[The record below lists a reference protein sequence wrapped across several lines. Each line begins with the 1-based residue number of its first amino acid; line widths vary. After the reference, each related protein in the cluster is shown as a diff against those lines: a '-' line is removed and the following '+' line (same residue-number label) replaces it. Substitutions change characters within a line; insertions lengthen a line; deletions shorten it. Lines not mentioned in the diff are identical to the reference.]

1 MVHEKSVVVMLR
13 VRNRHAE
20 RDDYTTEMPVPR
32 VLILRSPGANCDGET
47 QFAFQRAGAEADL
60 VHINRLRENPKLL
73 HDYQILCIPGGFSYG
88 DDIAAGKILAHQLM
102 TFLADEIRRFRD
114 KEKLILGVC
123 NGFQVI
129 LKAGLLIPPDED
141 GPLATLAHNRHGR
154 FEDRWIH
161 MTATPGKCVW
171 LKDIER
177 LHLPIAHGEGAFVC
191 RKEWILRGLAE
202 AGQVV
207 LRYSEDGG
215 RRTED
220 GRQKA
225 EDGGRRTEDG
235 IRTGIVPSSVLRP
248 PSLLPFPINPN
259 GSEGNV
265 AGVCDAT
272 GRVLGLMPHPE
283 RHVLGTQHPRWTREG
298 LKDEGDGMKL
308 FRNAVEYFQQD

>member
-1 MVHEKSVVVMLR
+1 
-13 VRNRHAE
+13 
-20 RDDYTTEMPVPR
+20 MPTPR

-73 HDYQILCIPGGFSYG
+73 HGYQILCIPGGFSYG

-102 TFLADEIRRFRD
+102 TFLADEIRKFRD
-114 KEKLILGVC
+114 QEKLILGVC

-161 MTATPGKCVW
+161 MTATPGNCVW
-171 LKDIER
+171 LKEHRPPTSADRARRRR
-177 LHLPIAHGEGAFVC
+177 LRR
-191 RKEWILRGLAE
+191 RKEWIVRGLAE
-202 AGQVV
+202 AGQIVM
-207 LRYSEDGG
+207 RYTTAVGQPAKGE
-215 RRTED
+215 
-220 GRQKA
+220 
-225 EDGGRRTEDG
+225 
-235 IRTGIVPSSVLRP
+235 
-248 PSLLPFPINPN
+248 FPINPN
-259 GSEGNV
+259 GSQDDV

-298 LKDEGDGMKL
+298 LKDDGDGLKL
-308 FRNAVEYFQQD
+308 FGNAVGYFADG

>member
-1 MVHEKSVVVMLR
+1 
-13 VRNRHAE
+13 
-20 RDDYTTEMPVPR
+20 MPTPR

-47 QFAFQRAGAEADL
+47 QFAFQRAGAEAEL
-60 VHINRLRENPKLL
+60 VHINRLRETPKLL
-73 HDYQILCIPGGFSYG
+73 HDYQVLCIPGGFSYG

-114 KEKLILGVC
+114 QEKLILGVC
-123 NGFQVI
+123 NGFQVL

-161 MTATPGKCVW
+161 MTATPGNCAW
-171 LKDIER
+171 LKDIDR

-191 RKEWILRGLAE
+191 RKEWILRGLDE
-202 AGQVV
+202 AGQIV
-207 LRYSEDGG
+207 LRY
-215 RRTED
+215 
-220 GRQKA
+220 A
-225 EDGGRRTEDG
+225 EDGVRGTDDR
-235 IRTGIVPSSVLRP
+235 IRESSSLIPSSVLRP
-248 PSLLPFPINPN
+248 LSSISFSELPFPANPN
-259 GSEGNV
+259 GSQGNV

-298 LKDEGDGMKL
+298 LKDEGDGLKL
-308 FRNAVEYFQQD
+308 FRNAVEYFQTI

>member
-1 MVHEKSVVVMLR
+1 VH
-13 VRNRHAE
+13 
-20 RDDYTTEMPVPR
+20 DDYTDGMATPR

-47 QFAFQRAGAEADL
+47 RFAFERAGAEADL

-161 MTATPGKCVW
+161 MTATPGHCVW
-171 LKDIER
+171 LKDIEQM
-177 LHLPIAHGEGAFVC
+177 HLPIAHGEGAFVS
-191 RKEWILRGLAE
+191 RKEWILKGLAE
-202 AGQVV
+202 AGQIV
-207 LRYSEDGG
+207 LRY
-215 RRTED
+215 
-220 GRQKA
+220 A
-225 EDGGRRTEDG
+225 EHE
-235 IRTGIVPSSVLRP
+235 SSLAGEQGAKGAREKSSP
-248 PSLLPFPINPN
+248 PLPALSSSAIQIAELPFPINPN
-259 GSEGNV
+259 GSQGNV

-298 LKDEGDGMKL
+298 LKDEGEGLKL
-308 FRNAVEYFQQD
+308 FRNAVEYFETI

>member
-1 MVHEKSVVVMLR
+1 
-13 VRNRHAE
+13 
-20 RDDYTTEMPVPR
+20 MPAPR

-47 QFAFQRAGAEADL
+47 QFAFQRAEAEADL

-161 MTATPGKCVW
+161 MTAMPGKCVW
-171 LKDIER
+171 LKDIDR
-177 LHLPIAHGEGAFVC
+177 LHLPIAHGEGAFAC
-191 RKEWILRGLAE
+191 RKEWIVRGLAE
-202 AGQVV
+202 AGQIV
-207 LRYSEDGG
+207 LRYSSDDGQAAKG
-215 RRTED
+215 H
-220 GRQKA
+220 
-225 EDGGRRTEDG
+225 
-235 IRTGIVPSSVLRP
+235 
-248 PSLLPFPINPN
+248 FPNNPN
-259 GSEGNV
+259 GSQDDV
-265 AGVCDAT
+265 AGICDAT

-298 LKDEGDGMKL
+298 LKDEGEGMKV
-308 FRNAVEYFQQD
+308 FRNAVEYFAAD